1 MPFDLGQLCRQ
12 TPKKIAEIFDR
23 PSARQDRAAIL
34 MAVKEASVTLPQRDG
49 HRVQVMPDGDT
60 PLHVTTM
67 QTIHLAD
74 GGILLYEDAFL
85 PPDLADRC
93 FTQVR
98 DECAWEQKPGV
109 FGHMQ
114 PRLIATYGE
123 PGLIYRYSG
132 RDNVAL
138 PWTPT
143 LLEIKQQIE
152 AVQGEYNYC
161 LLNRYRSGQ
170 DSMGMH
176 ADDEPEM
183 GNVIGS
189 LSLGATR
196 TFRIRHNTTKE
207 TMKFQVGHGT
217 LIIMA
222 GTMQQ
227 FWKHEVPKT
236 KEAVGERINLTFRL
250 ITRK

>member
-1 MPFDLGQLCRQ
+1 
-12 TPKKIAEIFDR
+12 
-23 PSARQDRAAIL
+23 
-34 MAVKEASVTLPQRDG
+34 
-49 HRVQVMPDGDT
+49 
-60 PLHVTTM
+60 M
-67 QTIHLAD
+67 QTIELSD
-74 GGILLYEDAFL
+74 GGILIYCRTWM
-85 PPDLADRC
+85 PSSLADAY
-93 FTQVR
+93 FTKLR
-98 DECAWEQKPGV
+98 NECAWEQKPGI

-114 PRLIATYGE
+114 PRLIASYGDE
-123 PGLIYRYSG
+123 GIVYRYSG

-143 LLEIKQQIE
+143 LLAIKARIE
-152 AVQGEYNYC
+152 EVQGEYNYC
-161 LLNRYRSGQ
+161 LLNLYRNGQ

-196 TFRIRHNTTKE
+196 TFRIKHNTTKE
-207 TMKFQVGHGT
+207 KRDFDVGNGT

-227 FWKHEVPKT
+227 FWKHEIPKT
-236 KEAVGERINLTFRL
+236 KEEVGERINLTFRK
-250 ITRK
+250 ITEV

>member
-1 MPFDLGQLCRQ
+1 MEL
-12 TPKKIAEIFDR
+12 T
-23 PSARQDRAAIL
+23 
-34 MAVKEASVTLPQRDG
+34 
-49 HRVQVMPDGDT
+49 
-60 PLHVTTM
+60 
-67 QTIHLAD
+67 D
-74 GGILLYEDAFL
+74 GGIILFEGAFL
-85 PPDLADRC
+85 PPDLADRY
-93 FTQVR
+93 FAELR
-98 DECAWEQKPGV
+98 DRSAWEQKPGV

-114 PRLIATYGE
+114 PRLTASYGDD
-123 PGLIYRYSG
+123 GVTYRYSG
-132 RDNVAL
+132 TVNVAL

-143 LLEIKQQIE
+143 LLEIKRKIE

-196 TFRIRHNTTKE
+196 TFRIRHNKTRE
-207 TMKFQVGHGT
+207 TRNFQVGHGT

-227 FWKHEVPKT
+227 FWKHEIPKT
-236 KEAVGERINLTFRL
+236 KAEVGERINMTFRR
-250 ITRK
+250 IIQD